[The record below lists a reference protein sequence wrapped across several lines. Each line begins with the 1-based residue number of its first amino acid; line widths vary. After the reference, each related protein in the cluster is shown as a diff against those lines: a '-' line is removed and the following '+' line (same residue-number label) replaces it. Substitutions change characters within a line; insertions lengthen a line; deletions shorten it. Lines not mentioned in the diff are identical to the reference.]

1 METILKDCKVMSAID
16 DVDMS
21 EGIVTA
27 YVSVFDEIDSDG
39 DIILQGAYKKTIKE
53 NANRVAH
60 LLQHNV
66 GRIIGRPISMEEDK
80 KGLLVRSKISK
91 TASDVLTLYREG
103 IYKEHSVGF
112 IIPKGKSEQKND
124 ARLIQEIILYEY
136 STVVWGAQPLALV
149 QSVKSNE
156 QEYLSFLYAALRV
169 GSLSDD
175 TLDQL
180 EKAIKKAKKSKP
192 QEPHFESD
200 LLNQLKTIEQKWN
213 NLKF

>member
-1 METILKDCKVMSAID
+1 METILKDCKVMSGID

-27 YVSVFDEIDSDG
+27 YVSIFDEMDDDG
-39 DIILQGAYKKTIKE
+39 DIILQGSYKKTIKE
-53 NANRVAH
+53 NANRIVH
-60 LLQHNV
+60 LLQHNI
-66 GRIIGRPISMEEDK
+66 GRIVGRPISMEEDK

-112 IIPKGKSEQKND
+112 IIQKGKSERKND
-124 ARLIQEIILYEY
+124 ARLIQEVNLFEY

-169 GSLSDD
+169 GSLSDE

-180 EKAIKKAKKSKP
+180 EKAVKKAKKSKP
-192 QEPHFESD
+192 QELHFESD
-200 LLNQLKTIEQKWN
+200 LLNKLKTIEQKWN
-213 NLKF
+213 SLKS